1 MRKAFSMLMAIVV
14 IVIVATLSAL
24 VLSLG
29 GRVVK
34 STTIQYRQEQAALLA
49 KSYTE
54 LAVMA
59 ILNYDRNASNDCVEN
74 VNGVVNNLVP
84 GGSAASGVSSTNGG
98 GYDVQTRI
106 YYIGENLPC
115 STSRVLNTA
124 SLVTNYADGNAS
136 AGGSVAAVLIDVF
149 VRYKD
154 PDAPNPATAPWITY
168 HHRTIQKI

>member
-1 MRKAFSMLMAIVV
+1 MLVAIVV
-14 IVIVATLSAL
+14 IVLVASISAL

-29 GRVVK
+29 GKVVK
-34 STTIQYRQEQAALLA
+34 TTTFQYRQEQAALLA

-54 LAVMA
+54 LAIMA
-59 ILNYDRNASNDCVEN
+59 VINYDRNSSGNCIEN

-84 GGSAASGVSSTNGG
+84 GGSVPSGVSSTNGG

-106 YYIGENLPC
+106 YYLGNGLPC
-115 STSRVLNTA
+115 SSTRILNGSNTIA
-124 SLVTNYADGNAS
+124 TDYADGNAS
-136 AGGSVAAVLIDVF
+136 VGGAVAAILVDVF

-154 PDAPNPATAPWITY
+154 PDAANPATAPWITY